1 MTNEKYTPSFETL
14 KQYAI
19 HELDD
24 NRLTHSATRS
34 YLLSAFNVS
43 NEDIEKAFEAIN

>member
-1 MTNEKYTPSFETL
+1 MTNEKFTPSFEQL

-24 NRLTHSATRS
+24 HRLSHAETRA
-34 YLLSAFNVS
+34 YLLSEFNVS
-43 NEDIEKAFEAIN
+43 NEDIEKVFEAIN

>member
-24 NRLTHSATRS
+24 NRLTHSATRT
-34 YLLSAFNVS
+34 YLLSEFNVS
-43 NEDIEKAFEAIN
+43 NEDIEKVFEEIS